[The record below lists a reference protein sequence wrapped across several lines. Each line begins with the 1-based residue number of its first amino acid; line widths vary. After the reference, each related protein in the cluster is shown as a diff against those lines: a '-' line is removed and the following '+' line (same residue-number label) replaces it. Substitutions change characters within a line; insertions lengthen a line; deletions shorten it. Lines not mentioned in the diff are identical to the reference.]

1 MWGGKGVI
9 NREDEKRQFT
19 INVSNVNGHEG
30 TVREMMEEQKKE
42 EEKEEKELGLVDLIQ
57 QLGGKVKVPVAALL
71 FMLIVGGIL
80 LTYLPEK
87 KVEEVMSGNVVGE
100 TATNQ
105 KSNLSSTSTLA
116 YEELL
121 EMRMET
127 ILTSLEGAGVT
138 KVMVT
143 TSGSTE
149 KVLAEEVVQNSL
161 DIDETT
167 QAGNKK
173 TSEKQDIERKIVKE
187 KGDTPFVVK
196 ETKPQVEGVLVLAQG
211 ADDVNIKNA
220 IIQSVSSLLDVP
232 VHKIAVYK
240 MSDTSLI
247 DVK

>member
-1 MWGGKGVI
+1 MWGGKAVMDH
-9 NREDEKRQFT
+9 EDEKKQFT

-42 EEKEEKELGLVDLIQ
+42 KDEEEKEPGLVDLIQ
-57 QLGGKVKVPVAALL
+57 QLGTKVKLPVATLL

-80 LTYLPEK
+80 LTYLPDG
-87 KVEEVMSGNVVGE
+87 KVEEVMSGDVVGE
-100 TATNQ
+100 TATNL
-105 KSNLSSTSTLA
+105 KSNISSASTLA

-143 TSGSTE
+143 TTGSTE

-161 DIDETT
+161 DIDEIT
-167 QAGNKK
+167 QAGNRK
-173 TSEKQDIERKIVKE
+173 TSEKQDVERKIVKE
-187 KGDTPFVVK
+187 KGDTPFVIK

-240 MSDTSLI
+240 MSDATLI